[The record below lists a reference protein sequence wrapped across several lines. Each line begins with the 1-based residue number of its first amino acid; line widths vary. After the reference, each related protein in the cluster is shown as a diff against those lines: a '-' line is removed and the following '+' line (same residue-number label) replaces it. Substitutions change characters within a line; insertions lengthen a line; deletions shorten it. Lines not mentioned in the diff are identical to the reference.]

1 LSGTTA
7 NFLPIQFSK
16 FSFQTAEFTNP
27 TCIGVLTGRNAARLK
42 PSSGRVLQTERR
54 IQVLSAQFFLGTTP
68 KLFAPAA
75 WLTSFAPQA
84 MRTLSYF
91 LISQHLGS
99 FNEVSLLPSNQ

>member
-1 LSGTTA
+1 LNENRIHEPDLNRS
-7 NFLPIQFSK
+7 FDLPQ
-16 FSFQTAEFTNP
+16 
-27 TCIGVLTGRNAARLK
+27 
-42 PSSGRVLQTERR
+42 PSEASGRILQTERR